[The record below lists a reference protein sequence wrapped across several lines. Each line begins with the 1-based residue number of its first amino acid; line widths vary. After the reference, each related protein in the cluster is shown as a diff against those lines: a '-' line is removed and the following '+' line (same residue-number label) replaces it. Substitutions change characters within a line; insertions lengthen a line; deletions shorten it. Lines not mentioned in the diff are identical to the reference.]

1 MRRNL
6 SIELL
11 EENGYVSIY
20 SPKFENEDCTEF
32 EKFLIQYKDSH
43 PDDLAV
49 IVKRIALIQENGIA
63 DRHFRYEGRKSDR
76 VVALPSHLDSA
87 KLRLYCLP
95 LNTNILV
102 LGNGGLKTTRTYNED
117 PILSQHVQILQR
129 IDIEIKRRQKYEIIT
144 VDGCFLEGALE
155 FYIEY

>member
-1 MRRNL
+1 MRKNL

-49 IVKRIALIQENGIA
+49 IVKRIAVIQANGIE
-63 DRHFRYEGRKSDR
+63 DRHFRYEGTKSDR
-76 VVALPSHLDSA
+76 VVALPSHFDSA
-87 KLRLYCLP
+87 KLRLYCLA
-95 LNTNILV
+95 LNANILV
-102 LGNGGLKTTRTYNED
+102 LGNGGLKTSRTYNED